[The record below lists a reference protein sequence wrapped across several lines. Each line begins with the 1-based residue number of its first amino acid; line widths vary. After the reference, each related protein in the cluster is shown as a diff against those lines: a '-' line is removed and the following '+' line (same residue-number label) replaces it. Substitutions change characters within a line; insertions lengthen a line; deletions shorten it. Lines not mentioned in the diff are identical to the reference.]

1 MSFNLTGL
9 TTYTDENKLELI
21 KKSILGG
28 RTLSL
33 INIQPGIKSSAEINI
48 IDTDLVA
55 QAGGCGWD
63 PDGTTT
69 LSQRS
74 LSVCPLKVNEALC
87 LDDLEAFY
95 TQKLM
100 RPGSY
105 NTEIPFEGI
114 YADQKAEKI
123 SALIEDLVW
132 KGDTDGSG
140 QLALCD
146 GFLKLFDD
154 SVGATAGVVD
164 GNPAGLTAV
173 NAGNIIDIVD
183 TQVELIASDIIDRD
197 DLYIMCG
204 YDFYRT
210 YAKALRDAN
219 LFHYTGAENQ
229 GLDFSQMVPGTNVRI
244 VATRGLN
251 NTNNL
256 VTAPASN
263 LYFGTDLLNDYENF
277 QIIYDEIEDDVKFRS
292 KWKQG
297 VEVAFPEFVVYFD
310 LA

>member
-1 MSFNLTGL
+1 MAFDLTGL
-9 TTYTDENKLELI
+9 TAYTDENKLALI

-28 RTLSL
+28 RTLGL

-63 PDGTTT
+63 PEGETSLT
-69 LSQRS
+69 QRTI
-74 LSVCPLKVNEALC
+74 SVCPLKVNEALC

-95 TQKLM
+95 TQKM
-100 RPGSY
+100 MKAGSY

-114 YADQKAEKI
+114 YAEQKSEKI
-123 SALIEDLVW
+123 AALIEDLIW
-132 KGDTDGSG
+132 KGDSDGSG

-146 GFLKLFDD
+146 GFLKLF
-154 SVGATAGVVD
+154 GASASGVVD
-164 GNPAGLTAV
+164 GNPVGLTAV

-183 TQVELIASDIIDRD
+183 TQVSLIDSDIIDRD
-197 DLYIMCG
+197 DLVIMCG

-210 YAKALRDAN
+210 YAKSLRDAN
-219 LFHYTGAENQ
+219 LYHYTGAENQ
-229 GLDFSQMVPGTNVRI
+229 GLEFSQIVPGTNVRI

-251 NTNNL
+251 NTNKL
-256 VTAPASN
+256 VTGPASN

-277 QIIYDEIEDDVKFRS
+277 QIIFDEIEDDVKFRS
-292 KWKQG
+292 KWKMG
-297 VEVAFPEFVVYFD
+297 VQVAFPQFVTYFE

>member
-1 MSFNLTGL
+1 MSFNLSGL
-9 TTYTDENKLELI
+9 TAYTDEHKLDLI

-28 RTLSL
+28 RTLQL
-33 INIQPGIKSSAEINI
+33 INVQPGIKSSAEINI

-63 PDGTTT
+63 PAGTTSLT
-69 LSQRS
+69 QRTI
-74 LSVCPLKVNEALC
+74 SVCPLKVNEALC

-95 TQKLM
+95 TQKMM

-123 SALIEDLVW
+123 AALIEDLVW
-132 KGDTDGSG
+132 KGDSDGAG

-146 GFLKLFDD
+146 GFLKLF
-154 SVGATAGVVD
+154 GAGGSGVVD
-164 GNPAGLTAV
+164 GGTGAI
-173 NAGNIIDIVD
+173 NAGNVVGIIDA
-183 TQVELIASDIIDRD
+183 QVQLIPSDIIDRD
-197 DLYIMCG
+197 DLFIMVG
-204 YDFYRT
+204 YDTYRT

-219 LFHYTGAENQ
+219 LFHFTGAENQ
-229 GLDFSQMVPGTNVRI
+229 GADFSQMVPGTNVRVI
-244 VATRGLN
+244 ATRGLN
-251 NTNNL
+251 NTGKI
-256 VTAPASN
+256 VTTPASN

-277 QIIYDEIEDDVKFRS
+277 QIIYDEIEDDVKFRA

-297 VEVAFPEFVVYFD
+297 VQVAFPEFVVYYS
-310 LA
+310 

>member
-1 MSFNLTGL
+1 M
-9 TTYTDENKLELI
+9 ELI
-21 KKSILGG
+21 KKSVLGG
-28 RTLSL
+28 RTLQL
-33 INIQPGIKSSAEINI
+33 ITIQPDIKSSASINLI
-48 IDTDLVA
+48 GTDLVA
-55 QAGGCGWD
+55 QAGGCGFD

-69 LSQRS
+69 LTQRDIT
-74 LSVCPLKVNEALC
+74 VCPLKVNESLC

-95 TQKLM
+95 TQKMM

-114 YADQKAEKI
+114 YAEQKAENI
-123 SALIEDLVW
+123 AALIEDLIW
-132 KGDTDGSG
+132 KGDSDGSG

-146 GFLKLFDD
+146 GFLKLF
-154 SVGATAGVVD
+154 GASGSGVVD
-164 GNPAGLTAV
+164 GNPAGLTAI
-173 NAGNIIDIVD
+173 NAGNIVDIVD
-183 TQVELIASDIIDRD
+183 EQVSLIPSDVIDAD

-210 YAKALRDAN
+210 YSKALRDAN

-251 NTNNL
+251 NTNQL
-256 VTAPASN
+256 VTGPASN
-263 LYFGTDLLNDYENF
+263 LYFGTDLLNDYESF
-277 QIIYDEIEDDVKFRS
+277 TIKYDDVEDDVKFRA

-297 VEVAFPEFVVYFD
+297 VQVAFPEFVVYFD